1 MSRSRLQFG
10 KSQRKILEDFKR
22 YLDNLFITERSKIE
36 YYRAVQTFLKQ
47 HRQIT
52 QKTITEFLQK
62 HPRFNY
68 LTALKNLCR
77 CLNISNI
84 QFPPSKRLKI
94 IKPRKE
100 PLHIPRETLYNYIKR
115 LIPLAE
121 KKAEEYKQKAEEFK
135 KKYLSITDRYAKNY
149 EKRKKRALKDYR
161 YNYKKYCDFL
171 DLKVILLLLLD
182 YGTRIRELLE
192 LRTTDIN
199 FTKKKITFHTKTH
212 KDRIL
217 DIRDYTLENLK
228 NIIDEKGLIIPVG
241 EVERGF
247 EGEFIFYSH
256 YTEKKPNKYETNQKN
271 LLLLRK
277 LKYDL
282 FRRDLSTL
290 MENSNLPP
298 LTKTHAFR
306 RALINYLIEEKNLD
320 ILTVASFMEQT
331 TPTVEIYVSERTKE
345 QKKKKV
351 FEIIAGEDKKLE

>member
-1 MSRSRLQFG
+1 MARVPPKLDKERE
-10 KSQRKILEDFKR
+10 KIYEKYKEYLET
-22 YLDNLFITERSKIE
+22 LLISENSKEI
-36 YYRAVQTFLKQ
+36 YRRVVQTFLKN
-47 HRQIT
+47 HKKIT
-52 QKTITEFLQK
+52 QKTISQFLRE
-62 HPRFNY
+62 HPRQNY
-68 LTALKNLCR
+68 LIALKYLCESIG
-77 CLNISNI
+77 ISDI
-84 QFPPSKRLKI
+84 KFPPSKKLKQL
-94 IKPRKE
+94 KPRKE
-100 PLHIPRETLYNYIKR
+100 PLTIPRKKLFDYIKKI
-115 LIPLAE
+115 IPLAE
-121 KKAEEYKQKAEEFK
+121 KKAEEFKIKAEESK
-135 KKYLSITDRYAKNY
+135 KRYFNITDRYSKDY
-149 EKRKKRALKDYR
+149 EKKKRIALKEYK
-161 YNYKKYCDFL
+161 YNYKKFTDFL
-171 DLKVILLLLLD
+171 DLKMILLLLLD
-182 YGTRIRELLE
+182 YGTRIREILE

-228 NIIDEKGLIIPVG
+228 NLIDEKGLIIPVG

-256 YTEKKPNKYETNQKN
+256 YTEKKPNKYETNPKN

-282 FRRDLSTL
+282 FRRDLQTL
-290 MENSNLPP
+290 IGNSNLPP
-298 LTKTHAFR
+298 ITKTHTFR

>member
-1 MSRSRLQFG
+1 MSRSRPQLG
-10 KSQRKILEDFKR
+10 KSQRKILEDFEK
-22 YLDNLFITERSKIE
+22 YLDELFISERSKIE

-77 CLNISNI
+77 CLNISDI
-84 QFPPSKRLKI
+84 RFPSSKRLKI

-100 PLHIPRETLYNYIKR
+100 PLNIPRETLYNYVKQ

-121 KKAEEYKQKAEEFK
+121 KKIEEFKKKAEEFK
-135 KKYLSITDRYAKNY
+135 KKYFSITDRHSKDY
-149 EKRKKRALKDYR
+149 EKRKRKALREYKYH
-161 YNYKKYCDFL
+161 YKKFCDFM

-182 YGTRIRELLE
+182 YGIRIREALE
-192 LRTTDIN
+192 LKTGNID
-199 FTKKKITFHTKTH
+199 FDKKRIIFHTKTH

-217 DIRDYTLENLK
+217 DVRDYVLENLR
-228 NIIDEKGLIIPVG
+228 NLIEVKGLMVPIG
-241 EVERGF
+241 EVEKGF
-247 EGEFIFYSH
+247 EGDYVFYTH
-256 YTEKKPNKYETNQKN
+256 YTQVKPNKYESSPKG

-290 MENSNLPP
+290 MEDSSLPP
-298 LTKTHAFR
+298 LTKTHTFR
-306 RALINYLIEEKNLD
+306 RALINYLIEDKNLD

-331 TPTVEIYVSERTKE
+331 TPTVEIYVSERTREK
-345 QKKKKV
+345 KKKKV
-351 FEIIAGEDKKLE
+351 FEIIAKEDKKL